1 MKALTI
7 CQPYAHLICLPEAD
21 PRHKRVENR
30 TWATRYRGPIAIH
43 AGKSRSWLDLSAD
56 KSIDEEY
63 DIRVADMAFGAVV
76 ATANLVAC
84 LNIEAIVHGRYPD
97 KYRWLATHNHTEGPW
112 CWVLA
117 DVKAIEP
124 IPYTGAQGLWDF
136 PEELILGASAQ
147 AREE

>member
-7 CQPYAHLICLPEAD
+7 CQPYAHLICLPQAD

-43 AGKSRSWLDLSAD
+43 AGKSLKWLDLSAD
-56 KSIDEEY
+56 RSIDLEY
-63 DIRVADMAFGAVV
+63 DILVSDMAFGAVV
-76 ATANLVAC
+76 ATANLVDC
-84 LNIEAIVHGRYPD
+84 LSVEAIAEARYPY
-97 KYRWLATHNHTEGPW
+97 KYAWLETHNHIKGPW

-124 IPYTGAQGLWDF
+124 IPYTGAQGLWYF
-136 PEELILGASAQ
+136 PDELLLGRVQ
-147 AREE
+147 A